1 LRLFCTVESAV
12 SDIIA
17 VYCENCTVHAH
28 TLFRQNAVS
37 SVKTG
42 GTYCYPCFLE
52 SCKKRTIIQ
61 VQQMQHSHPV
71 IRIKWPLF
79 LDFAML
85 KPIVYTNVTFLLP
98 AVDLIE
104 DINKCYEI
112 YCLFLPIFVTSKTVN
127 LSVIHSVSLR
137 YSVL

>member
-1 LRLFCTVESAV
+1 VKIVQFIHIPL
-12 SDIIA
+12 
-17 VYCENCTVHAH
+17 Y
-28 TLFRQNAVS
+28 RQNAVS

-42 GTYCYPCFLE
+42 GTFSYPCFLE
-52 SCKKRTIIQ
+52 CCKKHTIKQVQQ
-61 VQQMQHSHPV
+61 VQQMQHNHPI
-71 IRIKWPLF
+71 IRIKYPLF
-79 LDFAML
+79 LDFVML

-104 DINKCYEI
+104 NINRCYEI
-112 YCLFLPIFVTSKTVN
+112 YYLFLLTFVTSKTVN